1 MMKRRIKNNNTRL
14 LNYTISY
21 YSESGFARLACVATD
36 PTMTPLTSS
45 KRRIRMTEGIFP
57 HQERIARDPQLLRRK
72 IDAVNMIGVV
82 GERRNIGIVL
92 SIIASRLIL
101 CEDEP
106 EQLAGI
112 NVGHH
117 GSGKSFVVDK
127 SRALYPADQFFVLS
141 NATAKSFY
149 NLRLD
154 LKNKVLVIDEAQAL
168 KREGELAMIIR
179 LLISGGRAS
188 YQRTVRKAGETLYE
202 KVEVEGPIAFLSTTN
217 TPILE
222 AQLGDRLIKIQP
234 DTTAAQTKRI
244 MQAKAARAKGEHHR
258 RPEQVKKFWQDF
270 NGSQQPCSVVIPYAP
285 EIEVILSE
293 GQFALSARR
302 AFPRFLS
309 VIKAITI
316 LYQYQRNKDEHGR
329 LIADIADYA
338 MAYQLFSST
347 FLQDTDPG
355 ICELTE
361 QRLETI
367 RSAGKITITELAKL
381 ADVSKQAISDW
392 ANGLLESGKLFWCDA
407 EDNPFRTRVLEK
419 RAKNKGTAFL
429 RCVNPSALPSP
440 YDLTG
445 DPAWREGGALYE
457 LYDLDLEGVNAP
469 VSYEQSGTGVGYEE
483 IPVFTE
489 IPHTTAQNALM
500 LYRPAV

>member
-1 MMKRRIKNNNTRL
+1 
-14 LNYTISY
+14 
-21 YSESGFARLACVATD
+21 
-36 PTMTPLTSS
+36 
-45 KRRIRMTEGIFP
+45 MTEGIFP

-258 RPEQVKKFWQDF
+258 HPEQVKKFWQDF

-347 FLQDTDPG
+347 FFEDTDPG

-361 QRLETI
+361 QRLEKV
-367 RSAGKITITELAKL
+367 RAADKITMTELAEREG
-381 ADVSKQAISDW
+381 VSRQAIHEW
-392 ANGLLESGKLFWCDA
+392 AKGLLESGKLLWCDSDGNSFGTPA
-407 EDNPFRTRVLEK
+407 ALK
-419 RAKNKGTAFL
+419 KAKSRGEAFL
-429 RCVNPSALPSP
+429 RCVTPSALPSP
-440 YDLTG
+440 YDLTK
-445 DPAWREGGALYE
+445 DPAWREGGDLFK
-457 LYDLDLEGVNAP
+457 LYDLDLEGVKASSSYQQSETSVGCKDIPAIPEAP
-469 VSYEQSGTGVGYEE
+469 Y
-483 IPVFTE
+483 
-489 IPHTTAQNALM
+489 TTPENALM